1 MAEAREHKGTG
12 AVQQG
17 FDDFRRLRSS
27 RACLPTAK
35 ASLLSLNGRRINS
48 RSHDDTDRKA
58 AFH

>member
-35 ASLLSLNGRRINS
+35 ASLLSLNGRRDQFAVA
-48 RSHDDTDRKA
+48 RRHG
-58 AFH
+58 